1 MGNLSELHHDEVK
14 AKEDKEKK
22 IKEDN
27 PRDEND
33 DEDDEDDDESDDG
46 EDNVYEVERVAGH
59 MRDEDNVLAYLIKW
73 KGYDEKDNTYE
84 KIVNCDDLIADYWS
98 RYEAAG
104 GKKSDREGREPK
116 PQVPKRVANRH
127 GKSTGS
133 NRSSSHAP
141 EPLLPDLPPLTKES
155 RESHERRESRESS
168 APKRQ
173 RVSNESRKDPV
184 ATKRQKADDHE
195 SEVEDDEEED
205 KEKTTFPP
213 AEWTSWD
220 EHIREVQTVE
230 KLKNSMVVHVLWK
243 DGHETEHEA
252 SVAHQKFPQKLIHFY
267 ESHLKFTQA

>member
-1 MGNLSELHHDEVK
+1 MGNPSESHHDDAKVK
-14 AKEDKEKK
+14 EEKTK
-22 IKEDN
+22 NIKEEN
-27 PRDEND
+27 PRDED
-33 DEDDEDDDESDDG
+33 DDEDDDESDDG
-46 EDNVYEVERVAGH
+46 DDNVYEVERVAGH

-84 KIVNCDDLIADYWS
+84 KVVNCDDLIADYWV

-116 PQVPKRVANRH
+116 PQVPKRVANRQ
-127 GKSTGS
+127 GKSAGS

-141 EPLLPDLPPLTKES
+141 EPLLPDLPPVTKES
-155 RESHERRESRESS
+155 RESRESS

-173 RVSNESRKDPV
+173 RVSNELRKDPV
-184 ATKRQKADDHE
+184 ATKRQRANDHE
-195 SEVEDDEEED
+195 SDVEDDDEED
-205 KEKTTFPP
+205 KEKPTFPP

-243 DGHETEHEA
+243 EGRETEHQAEI
-252 SVAHQKFPQKLIHFY
+252 AHQKFPQKLIHFY

>member
-1 MGNLSELHHDEVK
+1 MGNPSESHRDEVEV
-14 AKEDKEKK
+14 KEEKTK
-22 IKEDN
+22 NIKEDN
-27 PRDEND
+27 PRDEVE
-33 DEDDEDDDESDDG
+33 DEDDEDDESDDG
-46 EDNVYEVERVAGH
+46 DDNVYEVERVAGH

-84 KIVNCDDLIADYWS
+84 KIVNCDDLIADYWE

-104 GKKSDREGREPK
+104 GKRSDPEGREPK

-141 EPLLPDLPPLTKES
+141 EPLLPDLPSVTKDS
-155 RESHERRESRESS
+155 RESP

-173 RVSNESRKDPV
+173 RVSNESRRDPV
-184 ATKRQKADDHE
+184 ATKRQKGDDYE
-195 SEVEDDEEED
+195 SEVEDDDEED
-205 KEKTTFPP
+205 KEKKTFPP
-213 AEWTSWD
+213 AEWASWD

-230 KLKNSMVVHVLWK
+230 KLKDSMVVHVLWK
-243 DGHETEHEA
+243 NGRETEHKA
-252 SVAHQKFPQKLIHFY
+252 AIAHQKFPQKLIHFY